1 MTLKIEE
8 REKFLSPWSGEN
20 FSGPAFNR
28 RIYIPL
34 YLLVFMFLTSGLAAL
49 IYEVVWFQLLELV
62 IGSSAFSLAIL
73 LSVYMGGLFL
83 GSLLIPSF
91 FPRSL
96 NPLRLYAFLEAGIG
110 LMGLLI
116 PLFLPTIMK
125 VYINSLGYGLP
136 LFLVRALFSTL
147 LLLLPTVLM
156 GGTLPVI
163 SRLFSPTSRG
173 LSFIGWL
180 YGINTA
186 GGVLGTLIA
195 GFYLLRIHDLSVATG
210 VAVGLNFFLFLLAF
224 ILSFFPTFSI
234 NEAGRE
240 ETRKFLSREKDS
252 LPSPSLPPGL
262 IYFIIALS
270 GMSALGAEVIWTR
283 LLSLSLGGTVYT
295 FSLLLAAF
303 LAGLALGSAASSR
316 LVRFKPDSVEK
327 ALGLTQL
334 ALIPAIIWAAF
345 FINRIVPVW
354 LPEEGSGPLR
364 VFFRDFLLCCLSLWP
379 AAFFWGASFPLALA
393 SVNKGRAETGRLV
406 GRIYAA
412 NTAGSIAGSM
422 LFGLVFLPHLGSS
435 GCHRLFLFIPALSSW
450 LIFYKVMARRYE
462 APGKIE
468 KEKGSGQKIFFWLN
482 WIKARWQQIIMTGTD
497 FQTKRKKILAASG
510 LIIIYVLMLY
520 LAWEISP
527 STPWQLIAYGW
538 KAAEKRDRG
547 QPLMIAEGINSS
559 VAVTDWKGTLVF
571 HTGGRAEASNA
582 LSDLRMERMLAH
594 LPALIHPEP
603 KKILVIGCGAG
614 ITAGTFLLYPT
625 VERVVICEIEPAV
638 WKKVVPFFRRE
649 NYSLD
654 LDPRVKLIIEDAR
667 HFLLTTGERFDL
679 ISSDPVHPW
688 LKGSALLYT
697 REYYTMIKDRLNPG
711 GLFTQWVPLYESDEA
726 TVKSMLA
733 TFFSVFPEG
742 LIWSNDFLG
751 LDYDFVLLGQ
761 KDNLVIDIEA
771 LQARLESEAFQ
782 KVKESLREIYFR
794 SGLELLATYAGRRQE
809 LSSWL
814 GKAEINLDRNLRL
827 QYLAGWGLHSP
838 YRASLLDLLWE
849 NFQFPVD
856 LFRGSRE
863 SLQFLERIWRPSSQ
877 PDNHKKSK

>member
-1 MTLKIEE
+1 MNLKIEAG
-8 REKFLSPWSGEN
+8 EKILNTLPGEN
-20 FSGPAFNR
+20 LPCSASSR
-28 RIYIPL
+28 RISIL
-34 YLLVFMFLTSGLAAL
+34 FSFLVFMFLASGLAAL

-62 IGSSAFSLAIL
+62 IGSSAFSLALL

-83 GSLLIPSF
+83 GSLLVPSF
-91 FPRSL
+91 CPHSL
-96 NPLRLYAFLEAGIG
+96 NPLRLYAFFEAGIG
-110 LMGLLI
+110 LMGFLI
-116 PLFLPTIMK
+116 PLVVPSIMK
-125 VYINSLGYGLP
+125 IYINSLGYGLP
-136 LFLVRALFSTL
+136 LFLVRGLFSAL
-147 LLLLPTVLM
+147 LLLWPTGLM
-156 GGTLPVI
+156 GGTLPVV
-163 SRLFSPTSRG
+163 SRLISATPRG

-195 GFYLLRIHDLSVATG
+195 GFYLLRIHDLTVATE
-210 VAVGLNFFLFLLAF
+210 VAVCLNFLLFLMAF
-224 ILSFFPTFSI
+224 ILSFFPSFRL
-234 NEAGRE
+234 NETGRE
-240 ETRKFLSREKDS
+240 ERSKFLSRGKDS
-252 LPSPSLPPGL
+252 LPSPFLPPGL

-270 GMSALGAEVIWTR
+270 GLTALGAEVVWTR

-316 LVRFKPDSVEK
+316 LVTFKPELGEK
-327 ALGLTQL
+327 ALGLVQL

-345 FINRIVPVW
+345 FITRIVPFW
-354 LPEEGSGPLR
+354 LPEETSGPLR
-364 VFFRDFLLCCLSLWP
+364 VFFHDFLLCSLSLWP

-393 SVNKGRAETGRLV
+393 SVVRGGAETGRLV

-412 NTAGSIAGSM
+412 NTAGSIAGSL
-422 LFGLVFLPHLGSS
+422 LFGLVFLPGLGSS
-435 GCHRLFLFIPALSSW
+435 GCHRLFLFFPALSSC
-450 LIFYKVMARRYE
+450 LIFYKVMAKRCE
-462 APGKIE
+462 APAKME
-468 KEKGSGQKIFFWLN
+468 RGSGEKIFFWLN
-482 WIKARWQQIIMTGTD
+482 RFKGWRQQDIPMSAK

-510 LIIIYVLMLY
+510 LIIIYVLMVY

-527 STPWQLIAYGW
+527 STPWQLIAYGR

-547 QPLMIAEGINSS
+547 KPLVVAEGINSS
-559 VAVTDWKGTLVF
+559 VAVTDWNGTLVF

-603 KKILVIGCGAG
+603 RKILVIGCGAG

-649 NYSLD
+649 NNNLD
-654 LDPRVKLIIEDAR
+654 LDPRVKLVIEDAR
-667 HFLLTTGERFDL
+667 HFLLTTGEKFDL

-761 KDNLVIDIEA
+761 RDNLVIDIEA
-771 LQARLESEAFQ
+771 VQARLESEAFRQ
-782 KVKESLREIYFR
+782 VAASLREIYFR
-794 SGLELLATYAGRRQE
+794 SGLELLATYAGRRLD

-814 GKAEINLDRNLRL
+814 EKAEINLDRNLRL

-838 YRASLLDLLWE
+838 YRISLLDLLWK
-849 NFQFPVD
+849 NFQFPAD
-856 LFRGSRE
+856 LFRGSKE
-863 SLQFLERIWRPSSQ
+863 SLHFLERIWRTASP
-877 PDNHKKSK
+877 PDHDEKSK

>member
-1 MTLKIEE
+1 MTLKIGAG
-8 REKFLSPWSGEN
+8 EKFLNALPEEN
-20 FSGPAFNR
+20 FSSPASNR
-28 RIYIPL
+28 RISILFYF
-34 YLLVFMFLTSGLAAL
+34 LVFMFLASGLAAL

-62 IGSSAFSLAIL
+62 IGSSAFSLALL

-83 GSLLIPSF
+83 GSLLVPSF
-91 FPRSL
+91 CPHSL
-96 NPLRLYAFLEAGIG
+96 NPLRLYAFFEAGIG

-116 PLFLPTIMK
+116 PLVLPAIMK
-125 VYINSLGYGLP
+125 IYINSLGYGLP
-136 LFLVRALFSTL
+136 LFLVRGLFSAL
-147 LLLLPTVLM
+147 LLLWPTGLM

-163 SRLFSPTSRG
+163 SRLISATPRG

-195 GFYLLRIHDLSVATG
+195 GFYLLRIHDLTVATG
-210 VAVGLNFFLFLLAF
+210 VAVCLNFLLSLMAL
-224 ILSFFPTFSI
+224 ILSFFPSFGP
-234 NEAGRE
+234 NEASRE
-240 ETRKFLSREKDS
+240 ERRKFPFRGENS
-252 LPSPSLPPGL
+252 LPSPFLPPGL

-316 LVRFKPDSVEK
+316 LVKFKPDIVEK
-327 ALGLTQL
+327 ALGLAQL
-334 ALIPAIIWAAF
+334 ALIPAIMWAAF
-345 FINRIVPVW
+345 FITRIVPFW
-354 LPEEGSGPLR
+354 LPEEASGPLR

-393 SVNKGRAETGRLV
+393 SVNKERAEMGRLV

-412 NTAGSIAGSM
+412 NTAGSIAGSL
-422 LFGLVFLPHLGSS
+422 LFGLVFLPRLGSS
-435 GCHRLFLFIPALSSW
+435 GCHRLFLFLPALSSW
-450 LIFYKVMARRYE
+450 LIFYKMMAKGGE
-462 APGKIE
+462 ARGQID
-468 KEKGSGQKIFFWLN
+468 KEKGSGQKIFFWCN
-482 WIKARWQQIIMTGTD
+482 RFKAWWHRIIPMSTE

-510 LIIIYVLMLY
+510 LIIIYVMMLY
-520 LAWEISP
+520 LVWEISP

-538 KAAEKRDRG
+538 KAAEKKDRG
-547 QPLMIAEGINSS
+547 KPLLIAEGINSS

-603 KKILVIGCGAG
+603 RKILVIGCGAG

-649 NYSLD
+649 NYNLD
-654 LDPRVKLIIEDAR
+654 LDPRVKMVIEDAR
-667 HFLLTTGERFDL
+667 HFLLTTEEKFDL
-679 ISSDPVHPW
+679 ISSYPVHPW

-761 KDNLVIDIEA
+761 RDNLVIDIEA
-771 LQARLESEAFQ
+771 LQARLESEAFGQ
-782 KVKESLREIYFR
+782 VVASLREIYFR
-794 SGLELLATYAGRRQE
+794 SGLELLATYAGRRLE

-814 GKAEINLDRNLRL
+814 EKAEINLDRNLRL

-838 YRASLLDLLWE
+838 YRISLLDLLWK
-849 NFQFPVD
+849 NFQFPED
-856 LFRGSRE
+856 LFRGSKE
-863 SLQFLERIWRPSSQ
+863 SLQFLERIWRPASQ
-877 PDNHKKSK
+877 PDLDEKSK